1 MHVYDASQRYQGN
14 RSLTD
19 TATVTKSGRKPRR
32 PPIRFRELRKLERE
46 ERIVA
51 VAAELFAA
59 RGYQHTSIETI
70 AEKAGLAVGTVYNY
84 FGSKGALLQRVVL
97 EGRPAAL
104 QSANAVV
111 MDPPQDPAEAL
122 TAIVMAQI
130 RGAMR
135 HDKRLWRVVQA
146 TSAAEPESFG
156 LDYREKTISELG
168 DQIGAL
174 LVVLRDRGDFAADIN
189 VAEASRLIKYVESE
203 VFRRYVADEI
213 ASLADVEAG
222 LRLKL
227 AIIAR
232 GLRA

>member
-1 MHVYDASQRYQGN
+1 VTDA
-14 RSLTD
+14 
-19 TATVTKSGRKPRR
+19 ATETKSGRKPRR
-32 PPIRFRELRKLERE
+32 PPVRFRELRKLERE

-51 VAAELFAA
+51 VAADLFAA
-59 RGYQHTSIETI
+59 RGYLNTSIEMI

-84 FGSKGALLQRVVL
+84 FGSKGALLQRVVI

-104 QSANAVV
+104 QSAKAVI
-111 MDPPQDPAEAL
+111 MKPPADPAEAL
-122 TAIVMAQI
+122 TALVMAQI

-168 DQIGAL
+168 DQIGEL
-174 LVVLRDRGDFAADIN
+174 LIVLRDRGDFAAEIN

-203 VFRRYVADEI
+203 IFRRYVADEI
-213 ASLADVEAG
+213 SSLGDVETG
-222 LRLKL
+222 LRPKL
-227 AIIAR
+227 TIIAR